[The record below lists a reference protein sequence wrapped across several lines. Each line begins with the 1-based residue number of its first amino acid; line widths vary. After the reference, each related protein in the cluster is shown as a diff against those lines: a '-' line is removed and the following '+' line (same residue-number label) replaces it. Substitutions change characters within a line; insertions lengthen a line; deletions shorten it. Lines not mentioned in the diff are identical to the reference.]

1 MDLLLSKKPEG
12 ISLYSEK
19 YTRTIC
25 NGLLARFNSILN
37 YNKPEEIKL
46 NIPIALVRPTIQV
59 FSESSEDYDL
69 STLVNKQ
76 SSKIPVT
83 VLEGDHYTIL
93 ENLSLPNLVN
103 EFFS

>member
-25 NGLLARFNSILN
+25 NGLLARFNSVLN
-37 YNKPEEIKL
+37 YNISEETKL
-46 NIPIALVRPTIQV
+46 NVPIALVRPTIQV
-59 FSESSEDYDL
+59 ISESSEDYDL
-69 STLVNKQ
+69 SILVNEQ

-83 VLEGDHYTIL
+83 VLEGDHYTVL
-93 ENLSLPNLVN
+93 ENVALPNLVH